1 MDGSDNGQDDEPHPK
16 KQENFLIDDVHAKN
30 TKSIKV
36 LDRSRAS
43 KFVEFTFGHPWKNPR
58 KNKNY

>member
-1 MDGSDNGQDDEPHPK
+1 MDGSDNGQDDEPQPE
-16 KQENFLIDDVHAKN
+16 KQENFLIDDVHAKD

-43 KFVEFTFGHPWKNPR
+43 KFVEFTFRHSWKNPR
-58 KNKNY
+58 KKDIY